1 MVRDRDIALEWKE
14 EREPARRKGPEHRGS
29 EQDPGKNLPYD
40 GRLSESIDRADD
52 VDLELADRLV
62 MESLEPL
69 ASLTEYNCR

>member
-1 MVRDRDIALEWKE
+1 MVMFHRIPYAIAKQRGDIQAKII
-14 EREPARRKGPEHRGS
+14 
-29 EQDPGKNLPYD
+29 D
-40 GRLSESIDRADD
+40 RLSESIDRADD